1 MELSSAGLQGDDGT
15 EGGPVTQELPRYI
28 DINRLG
34 LEEVSRH
41 TILPCVVILEGTKKL
56 SLYLHF
62 FWFFLHKYAHNM
74 SIKYK

>member
-34 LEEVSRH
+34 LEEVSGH
-41 TILPCVVILEGTKKL
+41 TILPCVVILEGTKNFHCTC
-56 SLYLHF
+56 SF
-62 FWFFLHKYAHNM
+62 FVFFYINM
-74 SIKYK
+74 HTI

>member
-34 LEEVSRH
+34 LEEVSGH
-41 TILPCVVILEGTKKL
+41 TILPCVVILEGTKNF
-56 SLYLHF
+56 HCTCGF
-62 FWFFLHKYAHNM
+62 FFVFFFYINM
-74 SIKYK
+74 HTI

>member
-34 LEEVSRH
+34 LEEVSGH
-41 TILPCVVILEGTKKL
+41 TILPCVVILEGTKTFIVL
-56 SLYLHF
+56 A
-62 FWFFLHKYAHNM
+62 FFLFFFYINM
-74 SIKYK
+74 HTI